1 MNLLNKKSIFTA
13 MLQNGPFAVG
23 ELPPFAHPFSME
35 AKTWVRNLK
44 GDQLLKTKYRAV
56 RGQIFDFLGI
66 TGFDEIL
73 ILLHDRKLRTKTA
86 ERSHILLGNMFGLDS
101 SSHDISRYLH
111 DYARTADDV
120 VNSLRAKVL
129 APYRSHIETT
139 NEIETTNDPVA
150 LLLIIFDE
158 RFHRKARFEA
168 KRKLVLM
175 NLAGSIDQR
184 ERETDIET
192 KFSDFL
198 RFLNAHVWSPS
209 LKIGDLEIKYLHSH
223 HNPDDFSCREVS
235 VLSEDQA
242 QTLKSTVGEKLT
254 LIKRRRFRS
263 QDREIPIYVTI
274 RKKPPSAKV
283 LKLLRKN
290 EKNPAVAVD
299 DELGLMAV
307 LNSVGDV
314 KCFIRHLTNSAVRA
328 GSLMTLEDISDTLT
342 GGRYGGTSTGSSGS
356 TPMLKFFARLGGI
369 RVEFIIHTNRSYLN
383 YIYQRDVA
391 HDEYEVKRIFDTGV
405 ADFLFP
411 IDIYGLKMDEIRTA
425 QINSFRKQI
434 EES

>member
-1 MNLLNKKSIFTA
+1 MNLLDEKSIFTS
-13 MLQNGPFAVG
+13 MLQDGPFAVND
-23 ELPPFAHPFSME
+23 LPPVAHPFSRE
-35 AKTWVRNLK
+35 AKAWVRTLHRN
-44 GDQLLKTKYRAV
+44 QLLKTKYRAV

-66 TGFDEIL
+66 SSYNEIL
-73 ILLHDRKLRTKTA
+73 ILIKDRKLRA
-86 ERSHILLGNMFGLDS
+86 ETSLRCQILLGKMFALNGV
-101 SSHDISRYLH
+101 SHDIGRYLH

-139 NEIETTNDPVA
+139 NEIETTHDPVA

-198 RFLNAHVWSPS
+198 RFLNSHVWSPS
-209 LKIGDLEIKYLHSH
+209 LKIGDLQIRYLHSRH
-223 HNPDDFSCREVS
+223 SPDDFSCQEVR
-235 VLSEDQA
+235 VLSEEQA
-242 QTLKSTVGEKLT
+242 RAVTLAPGEKLT
-254 LIKRRRFRS
+254 LIKRRSFS
-263 QDREIPIYVTI
+263 NQGREIPIYVTI

-290 EKNPAVAVD
+290 EKNPATAVD

-307 LNSVGDV
+307 VNSVSDV
-314 KCFIRHLTNSAVRA
+314 KCFIRHLTRSTVQA
-328 GSLMTLEDISDTLT
+328 GSFMTLEDISDTLT
-342 GGRYGGTSTGSSGS
+342 GGEYAGTSMGSSGK
-356 TPMLKFFARLGGI
+356 TPMLKFFARLGGM

-405 ADFLFP
+405 AEFLFP
-411 IDIYGLKMDEIRTA
+411 GDIYHLQMDAIRTA
-425 QINSFRKQI
+425 QINSFRRQI
-434 EES
+434 EHS

>member
-1 MNLLNKKSIFTA
+1 MNLLDEKSIFTS
-13 MLQNGPFAVG
+13 MLQNGPFAVND
-23 ELPPFAHPFSME
+23 LPPVAHPFSKE
-35 AKTWVRNLK
+35 AKAWVRTLHRN
-44 GDQLLKTKYRAV
+44 QLLKTKYRAV

-66 TGFDEIL
+66 SSFDEIL
-73 ILLHDRKLRTKTA
+73 LLIRDRTLRA
-86 ERSHILLGNMFGLDS
+86 ETTLRCHNLLGKMFALNGV
-101 SSHDISRYLH
+101 SHDVGRYLH

-139 NEIETTNDPVA
+139 NEIETTHDPVA

-209 LKIGDLEIKYLHSH
+209 LKIGDLQIRYLHSR
-223 HNPDDFSCREVS
+223 HNPEDFSCQEVR

-242 QTLKSTVGEKLT
+242 RAVTLAPGEKLT
-254 LIKRRRFRS
+254 LIKRRSFS
-263 QDREIPIYVTI
+263 NQGREIPIYVTI

-290 EKNPAVAVD
+290 EKNPATAVD

-307 LNSVGDV
+307 VNSVSDV
-314 KCFIRHLTNSAVRA
+314 KCFIRHLTRSTVQA

-342 GGRYGGTSTGSSGS
+342 GGEYAGTSMGSSGK
-356 TPMLKFFARLGGI
+356 TPMLKFFARLGGM

-405 ADFLFP
+405 AEFLFP
-411 IDIYGLKMDEIRTA
+411 GDIYHLQMDAIRTA
-425 QINSFRKQI
+425 QINSFRRQI
-434 EES
+434 EHS